1 VAYYRKEMGRPQ
13 VHSQDSILD
22 AARKVVLGRGVR
34 AATVMAIAQA
44 SAAPKGSI
52 YYRFASIDDLLSEM
66 WMRAV
71 RRSQAT
77 FIDACSAVDPLDA
90 AVAGALSLYDFAQ
103 REPEDA
109 QLLAAVRR
117 EDLVAMVESDELR
130 RQLAELNV
138 PLRRELRRLTNR
150 LFGKVTTTT
159 LEQTRFAVVDL
170 PMGAL
175 RRHLIAGSPVPPTLR
190 PQLEAAV
197 HAALAAAGVP
207 RS

>member
-1 VAYYRKEMGRPQ
+1 MGRPQ

-22 AARKVVLGRGVR
+22 GARTVVLGGGVR
-34 AATVMAIAQA
+34 AATVAAIARA

-52 YYRFASIDDLLSEM
+52 YYRFASIDHLLAEM

-77 FIDACSAVDPLDA
+77 FIDACATVDPLEG
-90 AVAGALSLYDFAQ
+90 AVNGALSLYDFAQ
-103 REPEDA
+103 REPQDA

-117 EDLVAMVESDELR
+117 EDLVAVVESAELR

-138 PLRRELRRLTNR
+138 PLRRELRRLTKR
-150 LFGKVTTTT
+150 LFGKVTNTT

-175 RRHLIAGSPVPPTLR
+175 RRHLIAGSPLPPTLR

-197 HAALAAAGVP
+197 HAALAATSTP